1 MSSVGSTG
9 SQSEG
14 LPPAQG
20 KAGGGEGCGRRGGG
34 QVPGS
39 EEDGGDREGE
49 DTAVLPERPHQSVPR
64 KFHSQ
69 GTAIRCSCVAASICR
84 RQRRTLWGAAI
95 ECHIILSVF
104 IIC

>member
-9 SQSEG
+9 AQSEG

-20 KAGGGEGCGRRGGG
+20 KAGGGEDRGRLGGG

-49 DTAVLPERPHQSVPR
+49 DTALLPERPHQSVPR

-69 GTAIRCSCVAASICR
+69 GIAIRSSWVASSICR
-84 RQRRTLWGAAI
+84 R
-95 ECHIILSVF
+95 
-104 IIC
+104 